1 MLIYKNKKILIY
13 FFIIFGNRA
22 IHLFILT
29 FNHFIIMEERLEKQ
43 NFLQLQFCL
52 LLVACTL
59 LPDFNSLFGVLDFD
73 ISVFITK
80 IIGIIGGSTA
90 LYYFYKKNQPQ
101 IPITYISFA
110 GGGLLLSV
118 LTLIPNIPT
127 WLGYISLIALIIA
140 LFTSKNNLK
149 IEWIR
154 TGSQGAYLIL
164 IAILLHIYDSIGDTI
179 LTGIAALIGLIIY
192 FIGLGKIKESLDIN
206 GIKGISK
213 LKVSIILSIIAVIFG
228 WIPLLGGIIAGILLI
243 IAFIFEY
250 LGYSNL
256 KTSEPLG
263 EEGQKGAAKLCTS
276 MIIMLIASIVDII
289 PATGIV
295 VSILSLIALWFVFKG
310 WNMILLGME
319 NKIQE

>member
-1 MLIYKNKKILIY
+1 
-13 FFIIFGNRA
+13 
-22 IHLFILT
+22 
-29 FNHFIIMEERLEKQ
+29 MEERLEKQ
-43 NFLQLQFCL
+43 KFLQLQFCL
-52 LLVACTL
+52 LLVSCTL

-73 ISVFITK
+73 IPVFITK

-118 LTLIPNIPT
+118 LTLIPSIPT

-164 IAILLHIYDSIGDTI
+164 IAILLHIYDSIGDNV
-179 LTGIAALIGLIIY
+179 LTGIAALIGLILY

-228 WIPLLGGIIAGILLI
+228 WIPLLGGIIAGIFLI

-263 EEGQKGAAKLCTS
+263 EEGQNGAAKLCTS

-289 PATGIV
+289 PATGII

-319 NKIQE
+319 NQTEK